1 MAKNVGYVS
10 LTTLPARLKLDDMK
24 AVAVVGFSGVQ
35 ALDVVGPFETFTCAS
50 RFVDDET
57 WQLEG
62 YEVMLASVDGQPVP
76 ASTGL
81 GLMAC
86 PLPDP
91 EQVDTVVIPG
101 GVGVRQAA
109 ADPALM
115 TWFREAA
122 EHARRIVSVC
132 TGAFLVAEAG
142 LLNGCQATTHWAFA
156 DELAQRYPEVRVDP
170 NPMFVRSSRQVWTA
184 AGVSAG
190 IDLALALVEDDHST
204 EVAKAVARWLVLSLR
219 RPGGQAQFAAPI
231 WTPRARRD
239 EIRLV
244 QEVIEA
250 NPAAPHTIDTLATS
264 AAMSTRHFTR
274 VFTSEVGEGPGRYV
288 DRVRTQ
294 AARRQLEETTDTV
307 AAIAARCG
315 FGTPETMR
323 RNFIRL
329 LGVSPEAYRK
339 AFN

>member
-250 NPAAPHTIDTLATS
+250 NPAAPPH
-264 AAMSTRHFTR
+264 H
-274 VFTSEVGEGPGRYV
+274 RYP
-288 DRVRTQ
+288 RY
-294 AARRQLEETTDTV
+294 E
-307 AAIAARCG
+307 CG
-315 FGTPETMR
+315 HEYPS
-323 RNFIRL
+323 L
-329 LGVSPEAYRK
+329 HSGVHQ
-339 AFN
+339 

>member
-122 EHARRIVSVC
+122 EPRTPDCQRLHRGVPRRGGRSAQRLPGDHPLGVRRR
-132 TGAFLVAEAG
+132 TGATL
-142 LLNGCQATTHWAFA
+142 
-156 DELAQRYPEVRVDP
+156 
-170 NPMFVRSSRQVWTA
+170 SR
-184 AGVSAG
+184 
-190 IDLALALVEDDHST
+190 
-204 EVAKAVARWLVLSLR
+204 
-219 RPGGQAQFAAPI
+219 GQ
-231 WTPRARRD
+231 
-239 EIRLV
+239 
-244 QEVIEA
+244 
-250 NPAAPHTIDTLATS
+250 
-264 AAMSTRHFTR
+264 
-274 VFTSEVGEGPGRYV
+274 G
-288 DRVRTQ
+288 
-294 AARRQLEETTDTV
+294 
-307 AAIAARCG
+307 
-315 FGTPETMR
+315 
-323 RNFIRL
+323 
-329 LGVSPEAYRK
+329 
-339 AFN
+339 

>member
-101 GVGVRQAA
+101 GAGVRQAA

-115 TWFREAA
+115 AWFREAA

-190 IDLALALVEDDHST
+190 IDVALALVEDDHST

-231 WTPRARRD
+231 WTPALGETRSDSCKRLSRRTR
-239 EIRLV
+239 RLPTPS
-244 QEVIEA
+244 I
-250 NPAAPHTIDTLATS
+250 PSL
-264 AAMSTRHFTR
+264 
-274 VFTSEVGEGPGRYV
+274 
-288 DRVRTQ
+288 RVR
-294 AARRQLEETTDTV
+294 
-307 AAIAARCG
+307 
-315 FGTPETMR
+315 P
-323 RNFIRL
+323 
-329 LGVSPEAYRK
+329 
-339 AFN
+339 